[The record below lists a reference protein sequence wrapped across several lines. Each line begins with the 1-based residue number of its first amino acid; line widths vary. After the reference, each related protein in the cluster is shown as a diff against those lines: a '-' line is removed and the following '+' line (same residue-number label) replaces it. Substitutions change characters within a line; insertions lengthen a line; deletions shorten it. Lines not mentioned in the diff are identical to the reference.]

1 MADGKE
7 NYLLDLGCDKAKEYG
22 TFNSKIFKGGVAV
35 SVGCDIKMGLM
46 IRIIAKMF

>member
-22 TFNSKIFKGGVAV
+22 TLTFRFSKEALQ
-35 SVGCDIKMGLM
+35 SVLDATLKWDS
-46 IRIIAKMF
+46 